1 MTGYIHSIETGST
14 VDGPGMRYVVFFQ
27 GCPLRCKFC
36 HNPDSWQCEIGMG
49 ISYTVEELVSDI
61 LQYKNFLKNGG
72 VTLSGGEPLMQ
83 AEFAAEVLRL
93 CAAHRLHTAIDTGG
107 GVPLEAARSAIDV
120 AQLILL
126 DIKHIDDEKCRALT
140 GQGNKNSLRLLDYCQ
155 QTGKEVWI
163 RQVIVPGLT
172 DDLQDLER
180 LACWIAQYS
189 VVKRVELLPF
199 HKMGEYKWEQLGFN
213 YELKNTPPPTEE
225 SLRRIRELF
234 AKYKLNV

>member
-14 VDGPGMRYVVFFQ
+14 VDGPGLRYVVFFQ

-36 HNPDSWQCEIGMG
+36 HNPDTWQCKIGMG
-49 ISYTVEELVSDI
+49 TSYTVEELVSDI

-83 AEFAAEVLRL
+83 AEFAAEVVQR

-107 GVPLEAARSAIDV
+107 GVQLELARSAIDA

-126 DIKHIDDEKCRALT
+126 DIKHIDDEKCWALT
-140 GQGNKNSLRLLDYCQ
+140 GQGNKNSLQLLDYCQ

-180 LACWIAQYS
+180 LAGWIAQYS
-189 VVKRVELLPF
+189 VVNRVEILPF

-213 YELKNTPPPTEE
+213 YELKNTHAPTEE